1 MPASLAAVKHKIE
14 STKSTRQ
21 ITSAMQ
27 MVSTAKLNQIQHHTQ
42 TYEVY
47 AEKVKQMLAD
57 LVKSH
62 SATSA
67 ASQDDV
73 YAALFKKR
81 PVKKTGILVITSDRG
96 LVGSYNSNIIKET
109 MGLMAKHNLTKDN
122 TVFLTIG
129 KTGTEFFQK
138 RDMNIVYQYSGI
150 SDVPTFREVLPI
162 VRTTVQ
168 MYNDGVF
175 DELYTVHS
183 HYVNRITSHVVVH
196 DAMPITEKSLLD
208 EDELAQLAAANGQ
221 QDSSANENVTTAHV
235 SAEYEF
241 EPSDTAIVSA
251 LVEQY
256 AESALYGAI
265 LDAKTSEHSSSAN
278 AMRSATDNADDIV
291 STLQLQYNRA
301 RQAAITTEITEI
313 TGGMTAQE

>member
-208 EDELAQLAAANGQ
+208 EDELAQLAAANDQ
-221 QDSSANENVTTAHV
+221 QDSSANGSVTTAHV

>member
-109 MGLMAKHNLTKDN
+109 MALMKKHHLTKDN

-129 KTGTEFFQK
+129 KTGTEFFKK
-138 RDMNIVYQYSGI
+138 REMNIVYQYSGV
-150 SDVPTFREVLPI
+150 SDVPTFRESLPI
-162 VRTTVQ
+162 VRSAVQ
-168 MYNDGVF
+168 MYNDAVF
-175 DELYTVHS
+175 DELYMVYS
-183 HYVNRITSHVVVH
+183 HYVNRITSHVIVH
-196 DAMPITEKSLLD
+196 DVLPITEHSLLN
-208 EDELAQLAAANGQ
+208 EDELARLEEASQN
-221 QDSSANENVTTAHV
+221 DVPNNDVTSAHV

-256 AESALYGAI
+256 AESLLYGAI

>member
-27 MVSTAKLNQIQHHTQ
+27 MVSTAKLNQIQHHTE

-47 AEKVKQMLAD
+47 AEKVKQMLVD
-57 LVKSH
+57 LVRSH

-67 ASQDDV
+67 ASQDNV

-96 LVGSYNSNIIKET
+96 LVGSYNSNVLKAT
-109 MGLMAKHNLTKDN
+109 MAMMDKHKLNKDN

-129 KTGTEFFQK
+129 KTGTEFFKK
-138 RDMNIVYQYSGI
+138 RGMNIVYQYSGI
-150 SDVPTFREVLPI
+150 NDVPTFREVLPI
-162 VRTTVQ
+162 VRSAVQ
-168 MYNDGVF
+168 MYNDAVF
-175 DELYTVHS
+175 DELYIAFS
-183 HYVNRITSHVVVH
+183 HYVNRISSHVHVH
-196 DAMPITEKSLLD
+196 SVLPITEKSLMD
-208 EDELAQLAAANGQ
+208 DDELSELEAASNQ
-221 QDSSANENVTTAHV
+221 SANSSSDVTTASI

-256 AESALYGAI
+256 AESMLYGAI

-313 TGGMTAQE
+313 TGGMTAEE

>member
-138 RDMNIVYQYSGI
+138 RDMNIVSQYSGI